1 MPPHILPIPSRR
13 NKYGYHGVTNRDRKM
28 TKFSCVVYMDAKA
41 VRLGPYD
48 SAEDASKMF
57 GKFIPVEV
65 RSRLFSKP

>member
-1 MPPHILPIPSRR
+1 
-13 NKYGYHGVTNRDRKM
+13 
-28 TKFSCVVYMDAKA
+28 MDAKA

-65 RSRLFSKP
+65 RSRLFSKPSNISIFTKSLGISYKTWTR